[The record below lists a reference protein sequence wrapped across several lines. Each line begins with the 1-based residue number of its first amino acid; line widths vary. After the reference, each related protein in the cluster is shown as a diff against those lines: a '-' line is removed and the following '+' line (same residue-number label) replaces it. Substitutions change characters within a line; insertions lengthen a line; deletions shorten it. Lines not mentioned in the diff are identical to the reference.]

1 MFGRTQVRSANR
13 NVSSES
19 VDVLAAQHRS
29 IRLLLLVSGMY
40 LVTKY
45 PIAFDPL
52 LYGSDDRRL

>member
-29 IRLLLLVSGMY
+29 IRLLLVSGMY

-52 LYGSDDRRL
+52 PYGSDDRRL